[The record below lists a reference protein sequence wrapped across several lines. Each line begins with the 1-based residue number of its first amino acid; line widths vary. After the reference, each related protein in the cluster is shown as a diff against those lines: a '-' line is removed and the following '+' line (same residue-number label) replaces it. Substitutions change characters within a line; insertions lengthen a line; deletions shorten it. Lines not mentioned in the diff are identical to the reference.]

1 MSFLAVRP
9 VWSNREPTAQEVEVT
24 NKLYRIYQSTVT
36 GRRNISRQVNAVRNR
51 LGSQPIGAFTGTT
64 IDEAF
69 KSAVQRAKLRG
80 GLPLALRVTP
90 TATASGTSASQK
102 KGPDVW
108 LDRVAWDITTA
119 EQGRA
124 HIARDVHRDPHRWD
138 IYFVL
143 GY

>member
-1 MSFLAVRP
+1 MPFLSVRP
-9 VWSNREPTAQEVEVT
+9 VWSNREPTAQEIEVT

-36 GRRNISRQVNAVRNR
+36 GSHQIGRQVNAVRNR
-51 LGSQPIGAFTGTT
+51 LGGQPIGAFTGTT

-69 KSAVQRAKLRG
+69 KSAVRAAKLRG
-80 GLPLALRVTP
+80 GLPPALQVTP
-90 TATASGTSASQK
+90 TATASGTSAARK

-124 HIARDVHRDPHRWD
+124 HISRDVHRDPHRWD